1 MRRLI
6 DESDALISLR
16 PTSDWTSSNGVLEW
30 LDTEQTEPTDIEI
43 QTELARLM
51 YLEGIQQYQRDRQ
64 YLPIAEQLDILT
76 KEGLEA
82 LQEVN
87 MAVKASVPKVLPVQ
101 ADQDAYVKE
110 HVDAYV
116 FNKQLSA
123 YTSAVARL
131 AQYILADGREEVTE
145 MRDTTEYVVDDEGMP
160 VLNDDGEPTYVQEE
174 VVTVSAVEPLEP
186 TVERTVYSE
195 DDPMAEPTVET
206 VENPEITQDN
216 LERAEAQAVVDDTPQ
231 AIITAYNEG

>member
-1 MRRLI
+1 MMELNISNALTSLKPNAQWVLRG
-6 DESDALISLR
+6 DE
-16 PTSDWTSSNGVLEW
+16 LEW

-101 ADQDAYVKE
+101 ADQDAYVTE
-110 HVDAYV
+110 HVDTYV

-145 MRDTTEYVVDDEGMP
+145 MRDTTEYVVDDEGMI
-160 VLNDDGEPTYVQEE
+160 VLNENDEPTYVQEE
-174 VVTVSAVEPLEP
+174 VVTVSAIEPLEP
-186 TVERTVYSE
+186 TVEVTVYDE
-195 DDPMAEPTVET
+195 DDMEAEPTVKT
-206 VENPEITQDN
+206 IENPEITQDN
-216 LERAEAQAVVDDTPQ
+216 LERAEAQAVVDNTPQ
-231 AIITAYNEG
+231 AVKEE

>member
-1 MRRLI
+1 MI
-6 DESDALISLR
+6 DITNALTSLKPNAEWVLR
-16 PTSDWTSSNGVLEW
+16 GDELEW

-101 ADQDAYVKE
+101 ADQDAYVTE
-110 HVDAYV
+110 HVDTYV

-174 VVTVSAVEPLEP
+174 VVTVSAIEPLEP
-186 TVERTVYSE
+186 TVEVTVYDE
-195 DDPMAEPTVET
+195 DDMEAEPTVET
-206 VENPEITQDN
+206 IENPEITQDN

-231 AIITAYNEG
+231 AVVAAYNEG